1 MRYKYIETIYHN
13 VKAVDNEQLNSLYN
27 YLRNHDCIIVYGSGR
42 SYAAIKIA
50 LSQYSKM
57 KGSPFIITPE
67 DPGFPGNNMYEALD
81 ILRERFNKI
90 FLLINSGSGESLEPL
105 IVAKD
110 FTKYIDDNGVND
122 LALGVITSKPDSS
135 LGKLA
140 REYGVLLHLRGREEH
155 KIDDFLTSGIMGDT
169 FELGSLLLLTALIK
183 SIYLGSSDYF
193 HDIVDAYYERIYE
206 LLDRYVDSKT
216 FGTMVDMMA
225 RRSNVFVG
233 GRGSAHEVATML
245 VIRLNHIKYAIGD
258 HVYRARGS
266 NTPRPRPGD
275 LGILISCSGETPAVI
290 SWARSLQASGAYVV
304 AIVGNPNSLL
314 ARIVD
319 NKIIID
325 SAPVERH
332 VPRDFYLYASFLL
345 SPLPIRLI
353 ERFKE
358 EGLILPE
365 SILRYYHSIVE

>member
-1 MRYKYIETIYHN
+1 MKYKYIENIYRN
-13 VKAVDNEQLNSLYN
+13 VKGVDKSTLVKLFN
-27 YLRNHDCIIVYGSGR
+27 YLMNYDCIIIYGSGR

-50 LSQYSKM
+50 MSQYSKM
-57 KGSPFIITPE
+57 RGAPVIVTPE
-67 DPGFPGNNMYEALD
+67 DPGFPGNNMSEALD
-81 ILRERFNKI
+81 ILSDRYSKI

-105 IVAKD
+105 IVARD
-110 FTKYIDDNGVND
+110 FVKYIEDTGSENLV
-122 LALGVITSKPDSS
+122 LGVITSKPGSS
-135 LGKLA
+135 LGRLA
-140 REYGVLLHLRGREEH
+140 DEYGVLVHLRGREEH
-155 KIDDFLTSGIMGDT
+155 KLDDFLTSGIMGDT
-169 FELGSLLLLTALIK
+169 FELGSLMLLTALVKAIYIG
-183 SIYLGSSDYF
+183 SIDNF
-193 HDIVDAYYERIYE
+193 DDIIDSYYSRIFD
-206 LLDRYVDSKT
+206 LLERYVESKT
-216 FGTMVDMMA
+216 FGIMVDTMA

-304 AIVGNPNSLL
+304 GIVGNPNSLL

-325 SAPVERH
+325 SRPIQRF
-332 VPRDFYLYASFLL
+332 VPRDFYLYSSFLL
-345 SPLPIRLI
+345 SPLPIKLI
-353 ERFKE
+353 ERFRE
-358 EGLILPE
+358 EGLVLPE